1 MATNT
6 ILQSLNDSTEAAG
19 ITSSNRRQSETFIAS
34 AAIAAGA
41 VVSLD
46 LSKSDNG
53 DKALYVREAKSD
65 DATAAC
71 PIGVAV
77 NDAEAAENVE
87 IIIRGVVEE
96 AKVKGDVVNVAVGDA
111 LVATG
116 VLGKLHAQRFLIAS
130 DGAGAVTFLNSRAPV
145 AIALEAISSDA
156 TARVFVV
163 CNF

>member
-19 ITSSNRRQSETFIAS
+19 VTSSNRRQSETFIAS

-53 DKALYVREAKSD
+53 DKALFVREAKSD
-65 DATAAC
+65 DATAVC

-77 NDAEAAENVE
+77 NDANTGETVE

-96 AKVKGDVVNVAVGDA
+96 AKVKGDAVNVVAGDA
-111 LVATG
+111 LVSTT
-116 VLGKLHAQRFLIAS
+116 VLGKLHAIPVDEGGSAS
-130 DGAGAVTFLNSRAPV
+130 FNLQAPV
-145 AIALEAISSDA
+145 AIALEDINADGTS
-156 TARVFVV
+156 RVFVI

>member
-65 DATAAC
+65 DANAAC

-77 NDAEAAENVE
+77 NDADAAENVE

-116 VLGKLHAQRFLIAS
+116 VLGKLHATAVAEG
-130 DGAGAVTFLNSRAPV
+130 GAANFKLKAPV

>member
-19 ITSSNRRQSETFIAS
+19 VTSSNRRQSETFIAS

-65 DATAAC
+65 DANAAC

-77 NDAEAAENVE
+77 NDAETAETVE

-96 AKVKGDVVNVAVGDA
+96 AKVKGDVTNVAVGDA

-116 VLGKLHAQRFLIAS
+116 VLGKLHAIPIDEGGSAAFNLQ
-130 DGAGAVTFLNSRAPV
+130 APV
-145 AIALEAISSDA
+145 AIALEATSADA
-156 TARVFVV
+156 TSRVFVV